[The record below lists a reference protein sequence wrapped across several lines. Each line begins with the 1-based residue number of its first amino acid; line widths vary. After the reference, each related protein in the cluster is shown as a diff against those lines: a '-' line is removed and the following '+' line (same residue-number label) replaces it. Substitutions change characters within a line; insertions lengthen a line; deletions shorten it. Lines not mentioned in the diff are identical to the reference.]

1 MRYIEMPSQLP
12 DNLRSWQEKSDRLV
26 AEMKEAIKEE
36 NVLQKIAKNAVD
48 TKHFPESWQD
58 TVTKKN
64 WPSDESD
71 RQLKAQEIWD
81 SLTPEQKHTISLA
94 VRSSILSKN
103 EDHWKNDTLRDYL
116 RSLSLGKCWYTE
128 VKFAADY
135 PQVEHFRPK
144 ASVKNE
150 NKEVCHDGYWWLA
163 FSYSN
168 YRLAK
173 PMPNIRKGIYF
184 PLRRR
189 AMAACDPG
197 TPISYEI
204 PMLLDPA
211 NEEDVA
217 MLGFNSHGMPEPC
230 KEPMTDFDD
239 WDLKRIEFSIE
250 AYGLNDVD
258 LCEERKALWGQI
270 TAMLNEYGAH
280 WKNYKDNECL
290 ISHGK
295 AEQLLKEIRKFLTP
309 DQQYTALI
317 RDCFNDHRVGR
328 FLVRSYTKNQRAA

>member
-1 MRYIEMPSQLP
+1 MPSQLP
-12 DNLRSWQEKSDRLV
+12 GNLQSWQEKSDRLV
-26 AEMKEAIKEE
+26 AEMREAIKEE
-36 NVLQKIAKNAVD
+36 NVLQQIAVNAID
-48 TKHFPESWQD
+48 KKYFPEPWKD

-64 WPSDESD
+64 WPSDEAD

-81 SLTPEQKHTISLA
+81 SLTPKQKHTISLS
-94 VRSSILSKN
+94 VRSSILKKN

-135 PQVEHFRPK
+135 LQVEHFRPK

-173 PMPNIRKGIYF
+173 PMPNIRKGVYF

-189 AMAACDPG
+189 AMAACDPR

-230 KEPMTDFDD
+230 KEPMTDFDG
-239 WDLKRIEFSIE
+239 WDLKRINFSIE
-250 AYGLNDVD
+250 AYGLDDPVV
-258 LCEERKALWGQI
+258 CKQRKALWLQI
-270 TAMLNEYGAH
+270 TAMFGEYVIH
-280 WKNYKDNECL
+280 NKKYKDEQCL
-290 ISHGK
+290 ESKGK
-295 AEQLLKEIRKFLTP
+295 AKQILSELKKFLAP
-309 DQQYTALI
+309 EQEYTALI
-317 RDCFNDHRVGR
+317 RDCFDAHPVGR
-328 FLVRSYTKNQRAA
+328 KLWRNYRPVQMAA